1 MVIASASPVSE
12 IIGPS
17 TASLCVKSTGFMVA
31 VIVGVTAI
39 PDVVEAPFTSTLSHS
54 DGASGH
60 RAGVGAVNMS
70 RAMCRV

>member
-1 MVIASASPVSE
+1 VVIASASPVSE

-39 PDVVEAPFTSTLSHS
+39 PDVV
-54 DGASGH
+54 DGS
-60 RAGVGAVNMS
+60 VYLYP
-70 RAMCRV
+70 